1 MLSPSADPRTCWR
14 TSGIARPNVFEID
27 LGAIAHNVGE
37 IRRVVG
43 ADVRLLAAVKA
54 NGYGFGLL
62 PVCRT
67 LQDAGVDMVAVADLA
82 DALVLGGGGVSLPL
96 LIYGGG
102 LVDAAFVRMVEK
114 HGFFATV
121 TDQGVADACA
131 RFATKQVKVFVEIDV
146 GGERFGI
153 ADADA
158 PALLRRIHESPRLRL
173 AGVYTHMFVPRAA
186 DAAAD
191 AIRAQLERFG
201 AAVRAARE
209 AGVEIPVVVAASTP
223 VVLRAGD
230 AGFNGIDVGR
240 IIYGNLRSDTESERH
255 GMRIREAFA
264 GLRSRLI
271 HCRTVR
277 ADRGD
282 ARAISR
288 PARGA
293 HRHRADR
300 LLGRYRKPSLRGR
313 AGAGTARAR
322 CGRRELGTSPA
333 RHLGRARRAGRRR
346 SRVRRPPGRCRNH
359 GDRRADRPR
368 IRPADAPVRC
378 RTRIGSAAVP
388 AVAPAVSRPVCPGR
402 AARRVR
408 PRHRP

>member
-14 TSGIARPNVFEID
+14 TPGIARPNVFEID

-67 LQDAGVDMVAVADLA
+67 LQDAGVDMVAVADPA
-82 DALVLGGGGVSLPL
+82 DALVLGGGGVSLPV

-102 LVDAAFVRMVEK
+102 LVDAAFVRMVEE

-131 RFATKQVKVFVEIDV
+131 RFAAKQVKVFVEIDV

-209 AGVEIPVVVAASTP
+209 AGVEIPVAVAASTP

-240 IIYGNLRSDTESERH
+240 IIYGNLRSDTESERY

-277 ADRGD
+277 ADRGEPAPFPAGPGARIGIAPIGYSDGIESLHCGAALVRGRRVPVAGGANLEHLRLDISDVPD
-282 ARAISR
+282 ARAGDEVVFVGRQGDAEITVTDVLI
-288 PARGA
+288 ARGF
-293 HRHRADR
+293 DQPTR
-300 LLGRYRKPSLRGR
+300 LSVAVRESVPRLYRR
-313 AGAGTARAR
+313 
-322 CGRRELGTSPA
+322 
-333 RHLGRARRAGRRR
+333 
-346 SRVRRPPGRCRNH
+346 
-359 GDRRADRPR
+359 
-368 IRPADAPVRC
+368 
-378 RTRIGSAAVP
+378 
-388 AVAPAVSRPVCPGR
+388 
-402 AARRVR
+402 
-408 PRHRP
+408 